1 MNKLNCLIFD
11 DHPLVCV
18 AIKYLLEE
26 LGVASEVITAT
37 SSRAALTAI
46 KECDIELL
54 ILDVNLSDCD
64 GFDFYKRI
72 KSHGYSGKV
81 IFFSA
86 ETSQMYSQMAFRS
99 GADGY
104 VCKSEN
110 HEILKDAIEAVS
122 KGYSFFKFKQ
132 VASEAKAAPQLS
144 SRESAV
150 MKYLLQGKSNRDIAE
165 VLSISDKTVSTYK
178 RRVLDKFNVDNIVEL
193 TRIAGDL
200 KDVI

>member
-1 MNKLNCLIFD
+1 MMNKLNYLIFD
-11 DHPLVCV
+11 DHPLVCI
-18 AIKYLLEE
+18 AIKSLVES
-26 LGVASEVITAT
+26 LGTANDVLT
-37 SSRAALTAI
+37 VTNSKDALKVL
-46 KECDIELL
+46 KEQQIGLL
-54 ILDVNLSDCD
+54 ILDVNLADCD
-64 GFDFYKRI
+64 GYDFYKRI
-72 KSHGYSGKV
+72 KSHGFAGKV

-86 ETSQMYSQMAFRS
+86 ETSHMYSQMAFRS

-132 VASEAKAAPQLS
+132 SVEEHRNVPALS

-150 MKYLLQGKSNRDIAE
+150 MKLLLQGKTNRDIAD

-178 RRVLDKFNVDNIVEL
+178 RRVLDKYNVKNIVEL
-193 TRIAGDL
+193 SKVLGT
-200 KDVI
+200 

>member
-1 MNKLNCLIFD
+1 MNKMNCLIFD

-18 AIKYLLEE
+18 AIKSLLKE
-26 LGVASEVITAT
+26 LGMTNEVFTAT
-37 SSRAALTAI
+37 SAFKTL
-46 KECDIELL
+46 KESNIELL
-54 ILDVNLSDCD
+54 ILDVNLADCD

-72 KSHGYSGKV
+72 KSHGYEGKV

-110 HEILKDAIEAVS
+110 HDILKDAIEAVV
-122 KGYSFFKFKQ
+122 KGYTFFKFKQ
-132 VASEAKAAPQLS
+132 VANEVREMPQLS

-150 MKYLLQGKSNRDIAE
+150 MKYLLQGKSNRDIAS

-178 RRVLDKFNVDNIVEL
+178 RRVLDKFNVKNIVEL
-193 TRIAGDL
+193 TRVAGT
-200 KDVI
+200 

>member
-1 MNKLNCLIFD
+1 MMNKLNYLIFD
-11 DHPLVCV
+11 DHPLVCI
-18 AIKYLLEE
+18 AIKSLVESLC
-26 LGVASEVITAT
+26 TANDVLT
-37 SSRAALTAI
+37 VTNSKDALKI
-46 KECDIELL
+46 LKEQQIGLL
-54 ILDVNLSDCD
+54 ILDVNLADCD
-64 GFDFYKRI
+64 GYDFYKRI
-72 KSHGYSGKV
+72 KSHGFAGKV

-86 ETSQMYSQMAFRS
+86 ETSHMYSQMAFRS

-132 VASEAKAAPQLS
+132 SVEEHRNVPALS

-150 MKYLLQGKSNRDIAE
+150 MKLLLQGKTNRDIAD

-178 RRVLDKFNVDNIVEL
+178 RRVLDKYNVKNIVEL
-193 TRIAGDL
+193 SKVLGT
-200 KDVI
+200 

>member
-1 MNKLNCLIFD
+1 MMNKLNYLIFD

-18 AIKYLLEE
+18 AIKSLVES
-26 LGVASEVITAT
+26 LGTANDVLT
-37 SSRAALTAI
+37 VTNSKDALKI
-46 KECDIELL
+46 LKEQQIGLL
-54 ILDVNLSDCD
+54 ILDVNLADCD
-64 GFDFYKRI
+64 GYDFYKRI
-72 KSHGYSGKV
+72 KSHGFAGKV

-86 ETSQMYSQMAFRS
+86 ETSHMYSQMAFRS

-132 VASEAKAAPQLS
+132 SVEEHRNVPALS

-150 MKYLLQGKSNRDIAE
+150 MKLLLQGKTNRDIAD

-178 RRVLDKFNVDNIVEL
+178 RRVLDKYNVKNIVEL
-193 TRIAGDL
+193 SKVLGT
-200 KDVI
+200 

>member
-1 MNKLNCLIFD
+1 MMNKLNCLIFD

-18 AIKYLLEE
+18 AIKSLVES
-26 LGVASEVITAT
+26 LGIANEVMTAT
-37 SSRAALTAI
+37 SSKDALKSL
-46 KECDIELL
+46 KEGNIGLL
-54 ILDVNLSDCD
+54 ILDVNLADCD
-64 GFDFYKRI
+64 GYDFYKRI
-72 KSHGYSGKV
+72 KSHGFNGKV

-86 ETSQMYSQMAFRS
+86 ETGHMYSQMAFRS

-110 HEILKDAIEAVS
+110 HEILKDAIEAVA

-132 VASEAKAAPQLS
+132 TVEESRNVPSLS

-150 MKYLLQGKSNRDIAE
+150 MKLLLQGKSNRDIAD

-178 RRVLDKFNVDNIVEL
+178 RRVLDKLNVNNIIEL
-193 TRIAGDL
+193 A
-200 KDVI
+200 KVIET

>member
-1 MNKLNCLIFD
+1 MMNKLNYLIFD
-11 DHPLVCV
+11 DHPLVCI
-18 AIKYLLEE
+18 AIKSLIES
-26 LGVASEVITAT
+26 LGTANDVLT
-37 SSRAALTAI
+37 VTNSKDALKI
-46 KECDIELL
+46 LKEQQIGLL
-54 ILDVNLSDCD
+54 ILDVNLADCD
-64 GFDFYKRI
+64 GYDFYKRI
-72 KSHGYSGKV
+72 KSHGFAGKV

-86 ETSQMYSQMAFRS
+86 ETSHMYSQMAFRS

-132 VASEAKAAPQLS
+132 SVEEHRNVPALS

-150 MKYLLQGKSNRDIAE
+150 MKLLLQGKTNRDIAD

-178 RRVLDKFNVDNIVEL
+178 RRVLDKYNVKNIVEL
-193 TRIAGDL
+193 SKVLGT
-200 KDVI
+200 

>member
-1 MNKLNCLIFD
+1 MNKMNCLIFD

-18 AIKYLLEE
+18 AIKSLLKE
-26 LGVASEVITAT
+26 LGMTNEVFTAT
-37 SSRAALTAI
+37 SAKSAFKAL
-46 KECDIELL
+46 KESNIELL
-54 ILDVNLSDCD
+54 ILDVNLADCD

-72 KSHGYSGKV
+72 KSHGYEGKV

-110 HEILKDAIEAVS
+110 HDILKDAIEAVV
-122 KGYSFFKFKQ
+122 KGYTFFKFKQ
-132 VASEAKAAPQLS
+132 VANEVREMPQLS

-150 MKYLLQGKSNRDIAE
+150 MKYLLQGKSNRDIAS

-178 RRVLDKFNVDNIVEL
+178 RRVLDKFNVKNIVEL
-193 TRIAGDL
+193 TRVAGT
-200 KDVI
+200 

>member
-1 MNKLNCLIFD
+1 MMNKLNYLIFD
-11 DHPLVCV
+11 DHPLVCI
-18 AIKYLLEE
+18 AIKSLVES
-26 LGVASEVITAT
+26 LGTANDVLT
-37 SSRAALTAI
+37 VTNSKDALKI
-46 KECDIELL
+46 LKEQQIGLL
-54 ILDVNLSDCD
+54 ILDVNLADCD
-64 GFDFYKRI
+64 GYDFYKRI
-72 KSHGYSGKV
+72 KSHGFAGKV

-86 ETSQMYSQMAFRS
+86 ETSHMYSQMAFRS

-132 VASEAKAAPQLS
+132 SVEEHRNVPALS

-150 MKYLLQGKSNRDIAE
+150 MKLLLQGKTNRDIAD

-178 RRVLDKFNVDNIVEL
+178 RRVLDKYDVKNIVEL
-193 TRIAGDL
+193 SKVLGT
-200 KDVI
+200 

>member
-1 MNKLNCLIFD
+1 MMNKLNCLIFD

-18 AIKYLLEE
+18 AIKSLVES
-26 LGVASEVITAT
+26 LGIANEVMTAT
-37 SSRAALTAI
+37 SSKDALKSL
-46 KECDIELL
+46 KEGNIGLI
-54 ILDVNLSDCD
+54 ILDVNLADCD
-64 GFDFYKRI
+64 GYDFYKRI
-72 KSHGYSGKV
+72 KSHGFNGKV

-86 ETSQMYSQMAFRS
+86 ETSHMYSQMAFRS

-110 HEILKDAIEAVS
+110 HEILKDAIEAVA

-132 VASEAKAAPQLS
+132 TVEESRNVPSLS

-150 MKYLLQGKSNRDIAE
+150 MKLLLQGKSNRDIAD

-178 RRVLDKFNVDNIVEL
+178 RRVLDKLNVNNIIELAKVVE
-193 TRIAGDL
+193 T
-200 KDVI
+200 

>member
-1 MNKLNCLIFD
+1 MNKLNCLVFD

-26 LGVASEVITAT
+26 LGVANEVVTAT
-37 SSRAALTAI
+37 SSKSALTAI
-46 KECDIELL
+46 KEDDIQLL

-72 KSHGYSGKV
+72 KSHGYVGKV

-122 KGYSFFKFKQ
+122 KGYSFFKFRQ
-132 VASEAKAAPQLS
+132 VSSEVRETPQLS
-144 SRESAV
+144 SRESSV
-150 MKYLLQGKSNRDIAE
+150 MKYLLQGEN
-165 VLSISDKTVSTYK
+165 
-178 RRVLDKFNVDNIVEL
+178 
-193 TRIAGDL
+193 
-200 KDVI
+200 

>member
-1 MNKLNCLIFD
+1 MMNKLNYLIFD
-11 DHPLVCV
+11 DHPLVCI
-18 AIKYLLEE
+18 AIKSLVES
-26 LGVASEVITAT
+26 LGIANDVLTVTNSKD
-37 SSRAALTAI
+37 ALKI
-46 KECDIELL
+46 LKEQQIGLL
-54 ILDVNLSDCD
+54 ILDVNLADCD
-64 GFDFYKRI
+64 GYDFYKRI
-72 KSHGYSGKV
+72 KSHGFAGKV

-86 ETSQMYSQMAFRS
+86 ETSHMYSQMAFRS

-132 VASEAKAAPQLS
+132 SVEEHRNVPALS

-150 MKYLLQGKSNRDIAE
+150 MKLLLQGKTNRDIAD

-178 RRVLDKFNVDNIVEL
+178 RRVLDKYNVKNIVEL
-193 TRIAGDL
+193 SKVLGT
-200 KDVI
+200 

>member
-1 MNKLNCLIFD
+1 KS
-11 DHPLVCV
+11 
-18 AIKYLLEE
+18 LLQE
-26 LGVASEVITAT
+26 LGKTNGVFTAT
-37 SSRAALTAI
+37 SAKMALQI
-46 KECDIELL
+46 LKKEEIQLL
-54 ILDVNLSDCD
+54 ILDVNLADCD

-72 KSHGYSGKV
+72 KSHGYEGKV

-110 HEILKDAIEAVS
+110 HDILKDAIEAVE
-122 KGYSFFKFKQ
+122 KGYTFFKFKQ
-132 VASEAKAAPQLS
+132 VVNSVREMPQLS

-150 MKYLLQGKSNRDIAE
+150 MKYLLQGKSNREIAS

-178 RRVLDKFNVDNIVEL
+178 RRLLDKFNVKNIVEL
-193 TRIAGDL
+193 TRVA
-200 KDVI
+200 

>member
-1 MNKLNCLIFD
+1 MKDMNKMNCLIFD

-18 AIKYLLEE
+18 AIKSLLKE
-26 LGVASEVITAT
+26 LGMTNEVFTET
-37 SSRAALTAI
+37 SAKSAFKTL
-46 KECDIELL
+46 KESNIELL
-54 ILDVNLSDCD
+54 ILDVNLADCD

-72 KSHGYSGKV
+72 KSHGYEGKV

-110 HEILKDAIEAVS
+110 HDILKDAIEAVV
-122 KGYSFFKFKQ
+122 KGYTFFKFKQ
-132 VASEAKAAPQLS
+132 VANEVREMPQLS

-150 MKYLLQGKSNRDIAE
+150 MKYLLQGKSNRDIAS

-178 RRVLDKFNVDNIVEL
+178 RRVLDKFNVKNIVEL
-193 TRIAGDL
+193 TRVAGT
-200 KDVI
+200 

>member
-1 MNKLNCLIFD
+1 MKKLNYLIFD
-11 DHPLVCV
+11 DHPLVCI
-18 AIKYLLEE
+18 AIKSLVES
-26 LGVASEVITAT
+26 LGTANDVLT
-37 SSRAALTAI
+37 VTNSKDALKI
-46 KECDIELL
+46 LKEQQIGLL
-54 ILDVNLSDCD
+54 ILDVNLADCD
-64 GFDFYKRI
+64 GYDFYKRI
-72 KSHGYSGKV
+72 KSHGFAGKV

-86 ETSQMYSQMAFRS
+86 ETSHMYSQMAFRS

-132 VASEAKAAPQLS
+132 SVEEHRNVPALS

-150 MKYLLQGKSNRDIAE
+150 MKLLLQGKTNRDIAD

-178 RRVLDKFNVDNIVEL
+178 RRVLDKYNVKNIVEL
-193 TRIAGDL
+193 SKVLGT
-200 KDVI
+200 

>member
-1 MNKLNCLIFD
+1 MMNKLNCLIFD

-18 AIKYLLEE
+18 AIKSLVES
-26 LGVASEVITAT
+26 LGIANEVMTAT
-37 SSRAALTAI
+37 SSKDALKSL
-46 KECDIELL
+46 KEGNIGLL
-54 ILDVNLSDCD
+54 ILDVNLADCD
-64 GFDFYKRI
+64 GYDFYKRI
-72 KSHGYSGKV
+72 KSHGFNGKV

-86 ETSQMYSQMAFRS
+86 ETSLMYSQMAFRS

-110 HEILKDAIEAVS
+110 HEILKDAIEAVA

-132 VASEAKAAPQLS
+132 TVEESRNVPSLS

-150 MKYLLQGKSNRDIAE
+150 MKLLLQGKSNRDIAD

-178 RRVLDKFNVDNIVEL
+178 RRVLDKLNVNNIIELAKVVE
-193 TRIAGDL
+193 T
-200 KDVI
+200 

>member
-1 MNKLNCLIFD
+1 MNKMNCLIFD

-18 AIKYLLEE
+18 AIKSLLKE
-26 LGVASEVITAT
+26 LGMTNEVFTET
-37 SSRAALTAI
+37 SAKSAFKTL
-46 KECDIELL
+46 KESNIELL
-54 ILDVNLSDCD
+54 ILDVNLADCD

-72 KSHGYSGKV
+72 KSHGYEGKV

-110 HEILKDAIEAVS
+110 HDILKDAIEAVV
-122 KGYSFFKFKQ
+122 KGYTFFKFKQ
-132 VASEAKAAPQLS
+132 VANEVREMPQLS

-150 MKYLLQGKSNRDIAE
+150 MKYLLQGKSNRDIAS

-178 RRVLDKFNVDNIVEL
+178 RRVLDKFNVKNIVEL
-193 TRIAGDL
+193 TRVAGT
-200 KDVI
+200 

>member
-1 MNKLNCLIFD
+1 MKDMNKMNCLIFD

-18 AIKYLLEE
+18 AIKSLLKE
-26 LGVASEVITAT
+26 LGMTNEVFTVT
-37 SSRAALTAI
+37 SAKSAFKTL
-46 KECDIELL
+46 KESNIELL
-54 ILDVNLSDCD
+54 ILDVNLADCD

-72 KSHGYSGKV
+72 KSHGYEGKV

-110 HEILKDAIEAVS
+110 HDILKDAIEAVV
-122 KGYSFFKFKQ
+122 KGYTFFKFKQ
-132 VASEAKAAPQLS
+132 VANEVREMPQLS

-150 MKYLLQGKSNRDIAE
+150 MKYLLQGKSNRDIAS

-178 RRVLDKFNVDNIVEL
+178 RRVLDKFNVKNIVEL
-193 TRIAGDL
+193 TRVAGT
-200 KDVI
+200 

>member
-1 MNKLNCLIFD
+1 MMNKLNYLIFD
-11 DHPLVCV
+11 DHPLVCI
-18 AIKYLLEE
+18 AIKSLVES
-26 LGVASEVITAT
+26 LGTANDVLT
-37 SSRAALTAI
+37 VTNAKDALKI
-46 KECDIELL
+46 LKEQQIGLL
-54 ILDVNLSDCD
+54 ILDVNLADCD
-64 GFDFYKRI
+64 GYDFYKRI
-72 KSHGYSGKV
+72 KSHGFAGKV

-86 ETSQMYSQMAFRS
+86 ETSHMYSQMAFRS

-132 VASEAKAAPQLS
+132 SVEEHRNVPALS

-150 MKYLLQGKSNRDIAE
+150 MKLLLQGKTNRDIAD

-178 RRVLDKFNVDNIVEL
+178 RRVLDKYNVKNIVEL
-193 TRIAGDL
+193 SKVLGT
-200 KDVI
+200 

>member
-18 AIKYLLEE
+18 AIKSLVES
-26 LGVASEVITAT
+26 LGIANEVMTAT
-37 SSRAALTAI
+37 SSKDALKSL
-46 KECDIELL
+46 KEGNIGLL
-54 ILDVNLSDCD
+54 ILDVNLADCD
-64 GFDFYKRI
+64 GYDFYKRI
-72 KSHGYSGKV
+72 KSHGFNGKV

-86 ETSQMYSQMAFRS
+86 ETSHMYSQMAFRS

-110 HEILKDAIEAVS
+110 HEILKDAIEAVA

-132 VASEAKAAPQLS
+132 TVEESRNVPSLS

-150 MKYLLQGKSNRDIAE
+150 MKLLLQGKSNRDIAD

-178 RRVLDKFNVDNIVEL
+178 RRVLDKLNVNNIIELAKVVE
-193 TRIAGDL
+193 T
-200 KDVI
+200 

>member
-1 MNKLNCLIFD
+1 MMNKLNYLIFD
-11 DHPLVCV
+11 DHPLVCI
-18 AIKYLLEE
+18 AIKSLVES
-26 LGVASEVITAT
+26 LGTANDVLT
-37 SSRAALTAI
+37 VTNSKDALKI
-46 KECDIELL
+46 LKEQQIGLL
-54 ILDVNLSDCD
+54 ILDVNLADCD
-64 GFDFYKRI
+64 GYDFYKRI
-72 KSHGYSGKV
+72 KSHGFAGKV

-86 ETSQMYSQMAFRS
+86 ETSHMYSQMAFRS

-132 VASEAKAAPQLS
+132 SVEEHRNVPALS

-150 MKYLLQGKSNRDIAE
+150 MKLLLQGKTNRDIAD

-178 RRVLDKFNVDNIVEL
+178 RRVLDKYNVKNIVEL
-193 TRIAGDL
+193 SKVLG
-200 KDVI
+200 K

>member
-1 MNKLNCLIFD
+1 MMNKLNYLIFD
-11 DHPLVCV
+11 DHPLVCI
-18 AIKYLLEE
+18 AIKSLVES
-26 LGVASEVITAT
+26 LGTANDVLT
-37 SSRAALTAI
+37 VTNSKDALKI
-46 KECDIELL
+46 LKEQQIGLL
-54 ILDVNLSDCD
+54 ILDVNLADCD
-64 GFDFYKRI
+64 GYDFYKRI
-72 KSHGYSGKV
+72 KSHGFAGKV

-86 ETSQMYSQMAFRS
+86 ETSHMYSQMAFRS

-132 VASEAKAAPQLS
+132 SVEEHRNVPALS

-150 MKYLLQGKSNRDIAE
+150 MKLLLQGKTNRDIAG

-178 RRVLDKFNVDNIVEL
+178 RRVLDKYNVKNIVEL
-193 TRIAGDL
+193 SKVLGT
-200 KDVI
+200 

>member
-1 MNKLNCLIFD
+1 MNKMNCLIFD

-18 AIKYLLEE
+18 AIKSLLKE
-26 LGVASEVITAT
+26 LGMTNEVFTAT
-37 SSRAALTAI
+37 SAKSAFKRL
-46 KECDIELL
+46 KESNIELL
-54 ILDVNLSDCD
+54 ILDVNLADCD
-64 GFDFYKRI
+64 GFDFYKCI
-72 KSHGYSGKV
+72 KSHGYEGKV

-110 HEILKDAIEAVS
+110 HDILKDAIEAVV
-122 KGYSFFKFKQ
+122 KGYTFFKFKQ
-132 VASEAKAAPQLS
+132 VANEVREMPQLS

-150 MKYLLQGKSNRDIAE
+150 MKYLLQGKSNRDIAS

-178 RRVLDKFNVDNIVEL
+178 RRVLDKFNVKNIIEL
-193 TRIAGDL
+193 TRVAGT
-200 KDVI
+200 

>member
-1 MNKLNCLIFD
+1 MMNKLNCLIFD

-18 AIKYLLEE
+18 AIKSLVEN
-26 LGVASEVITAT
+26 LGIANEVMTAT
-37 SSRAALTAI
+37 SSKDALKSL
-46 KECDIELL
+46 KEGNIGLL
-54 ILDVNLSDCD
+54 ILDVNLADCD
-64 GFDFYKRI
+64 GYDFYKRI
-72 KSHGYSGKV
+72 KSHGFNGKV

-86 ETSQMYSQMAFRS
+86 ETSHMYSQMAFRS

-110 HEILKDAIEAVS
+110 HEILKDAIEAVA

-132 VASEAKAAPQLS
+132 TVEESRNVPSLS

-150 MKYLLQGKSNRDIAE
+150 MKLLLQGKSNRDIAD

-178 RRVLDKFNVDNIVEL
+178 RRVLDKLNVNNIIEL
-193 TRIAGDL
+193 A
-200 KDVI
+200 KVIET